1 MIGILNT
8 PEFNSVNPEQL
19 KIVTEWAN
27 AESRVNSH
35 FDAGY
40 ESARTWV
47 KLHLAAKCVETS
59 Q

>member
-1 MIGILNT
+1 MSGILKT
-8 PEFNSVNPEQL
+8 PEFKSVNPEQL

-27 AESRVNSH
+27 TESRVNSH

-47 KLHLAAKCVETS
+47 KLHLAAEYVEVVA
-59 Q
+59 